1 MIQKNDAF
9 SSQPLRTIVQIVFL
23 ILILTIGIQFMQY
36 TAWLDGGGMGDAPYR
51 PPGATGFLP
60 IASLMSLSMLLQT
73 GVVHPVHPAGLFLF
87 IAFVLMSWIAGKS
100 FCSWVCPFGFLSE
113 SLESLHRKLFKR
125 VLSLPRWLDYPFRS
139 LKYLLLGFFFVAV
152 VSMGVLELQSYL
164 NSPYHAVADI
174 KMYRFFAHITPFALY
189 VTLGLFILS
198 FLIPYFWC
206 RYLCPYG
213 ALLGFIGLF
222 SPNKI
227 KRNTDACIDCSKC
240 AKICPARILVD
251 QVKTVRSDEC
261 TSCFQCVDICP
272 VKDTLQVVNVAT
284 KRSVRT
290 RILGISLVVTF
301 LACVGVAHLTG
312 NWQSSL
318 SLEQT
323 LELYPGIDIY
333 LHTGTY

>member
-1 MIQKNDAF
+1 
-9 SSQPLRTIVQIVFL
+9 
-23 ILILTIGIQFMQY
+23 
-36 TAWLDGGGMGDAPYR
+36 
-51 PPGATGFLP
+51 
-60 IASLMSLSMLLQT
+60 
-73 GVVHPVHPAGLFLF
+73 
-87 IAFVLMSWIAGKS
+87 
-100 FCSWVCPFGFLSE
+100 
-113 SLESLHRKLFKR
+113 

-290 RILGISLVVTF
+290 RILGISLVATF
-301 LACVGVAHLTG
+301 LACVGIAHLTG

-318 SLEQT
+318 SPEQT